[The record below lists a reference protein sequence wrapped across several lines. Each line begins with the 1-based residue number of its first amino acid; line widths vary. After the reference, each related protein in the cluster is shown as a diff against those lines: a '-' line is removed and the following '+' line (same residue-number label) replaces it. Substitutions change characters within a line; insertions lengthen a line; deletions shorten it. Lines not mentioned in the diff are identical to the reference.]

1 VQKVEI
7 IKAYKTKEGYSDLNT
22 LPVKRDWMDAT
33 WQKHAYHCFP
43 VTLTNTM
50 GWYLSF
56 PEDITFIWDGVSNF
70 DPSHVKILSGE
81 KYAYPGRANGT
92 ISFNT
97 GIKFKTEKDVTLLT
111 MPAPNFFIDGASCF
125 TTLISTSF
133 FRADLPV
140 AWMITSPNKEI
151 TIPAGHPICSIIPV
165 KLNDLNNSEIRI
177 EKEPEDQVVSQKE
190 LYEYSMAINEINKKF
205 SWSDFYRN
213 GTDHKGNDIGQ
224 HDVKSLKLKVIQESP
239 DDI

>member
-1 VQKVEI
+1 MEI
-7 IKAYKTKEGYSDLNT
+7 IKAYKTKEGFAEINT
-22 LPVKRDWMDAT
+22 LPVKRDWMEDT

-70 DPSHVKILSGE
+70 DPSHVKILKGD
-81 KYAYPGRANGT
+81 KYAYSGRANGT

-97 GIKFKTEKDVTLLT
+97 GIKFKTEKNVTLLA
-111 MPAPNFFIDGASCF
+111 MPAPNFFIDGASPF

-151 TIPAGHPICSIIPV
+151 TIPAGHPICSIIPIN
-165 KLNDLNNSEIRI
+165 LGDLNNSEMQIGA
-177 EKEPEDQVVSQKE
+177 EPKDQEVSQKE
-190 LYEYSMAINEINKKF
+190 LYEYSMAIHEINKKF
-205 SWSDFYRN
+205 SWSDFYRD
-213 GTDHKGNDIGQ
+213 GVDHKGKALGDHEI
-224 HDVKSLKLKVIQESP
+224 KALKLKVIQDSP
-239 DDI
+239 SDI

>member
-1 VQKVEI
+1 MEI
-7 IKAYKTKEGYSDLNT
+7 IKAYKTKEGFAEINT
-22 LPVKRDWMDAT
+22 LPVKRDWMEAT

-56 PEDITFIWDGVSNF
+56 PEDITFIWDGISNF
-70 DPSHVKILSGE
+70 DPSHVKILKGD
-81 KYAYPGRANGT
+81 KYAYAGRANGT
-92 ISFNT
+92 VSFNT

-140 AWMITSPNKEI
+140 AWMVTSPNKEI
-151 TIPAGHPICSIIPV
+151 TIPAGHPICSIIPIN
-165 KLNDLNNSEIRI
+165 LGDLNNSEMHIGY
-177 EKEPEDQVVSQKE
+177 EPKEEEVSQKE
-190 LYEYSMAINEINKKF
+190 LYEYSMAVHEINKKF
-205 SWSDFYRN
+205 SWSDFYRD
-213 GTDHKGNDIGQ
+213 GVDHKGKALGDHEI
-224 HDVKSLKLKVIQESP
+224 KALKLKVIQDSP
-239 DDI
+239 SDI